1 VVGPLDPRTSYDQP
15 HVKLFLRDG
24 REILGAI
31 PRNASE
37 INDTK
42 DSSCRLT
49 IEPSHKY
56 DSVLNGKSYGTLKN
70 MCCGL
75 IEVLCSC
82 TMPHW

>member
-1 VVGPLDPRTSYDQP
+1 MVGPLDPRTSYYQP
-15 HVKLFLRDG
+15 HFKLFFRDG

-56 DSVLNGKSYGTLKN
+56 DSVLNGKFL
-70 MCCGL
+70 
-75 IEVLCSC
+75 
-82 TMPHW
+82 

>member
-1 VVGPLDPRTSYDQP
+1 MVGPLDLRTSYHQP
-15 HVKLFLRDG
+15 HFKLSLCGG

-31 PRNASE
+31 PCNASE

-56 DSVLNGKSYGTLKN
+56 DSVLNGKSYETLKI
-70 MCCGL
+70 CA
-75 IEVLCSC
+75 V
-82 TMPHW
+82 T